1 MLSRTSFHKQF
12 LLICIKYL
20 THNFVIKYNDKHT
33 CLNNAGGLG
42 GLTQLK
48 KVLMTYRLKIQNS
61 TMAAVIEV
69 QLGWE
74 GEGRAMHNFTVQR
87 QLPVE

>member
-20 THNFVIKYNDKHT
+20 THNFVINIMINTYM
-33 CLNNAGGLG
+33 LG

-74 GEGRAMHNFTVQR
+74 GEGRAMHNFTAQC